1 VSFCRVEEESVAAHE
16 LWRRGGDIS
25 G

>member
-1 VSFCRVEEESVAAHE
+1 VSFCRVEEESIAAHE